1 MTPIDLIIVIVFL
14 IGFVLGF
21 KDGFVRK
28 IIGLVGFISAIILAA
43 VFYEKFGA
51 IIESFTGI
59 EIYLSKI
66 VAGVLIFLVVMII
79 VSLLKRWVHP
89 FDKVNNFINQI
100 LGGVIGAIQIL
111 FFLSAVFFL
120 LRVFEIP
127 GKNVINSSLFYSKT
141 YDILPTTID
150 FLNSYTPKTKEI
162 LKDYINEKDTLK

>member
-1 MTPIDLIIVIVFL
+1 MTPIDLIILIVML

-28 IIGLVGFISAIILAA
+28 IIGLIGFITAIILAA
-43 VFYEKFGA
+43 LFYQQFGE
-51 IIESFTGI
+51 IIESITGI

-66 VAGVLIFLVVMII
+66 LGGIIIFLVVMII

-100 LGGVIGAIQIL
+100 LGGTIGAIQIL

-120 LRVFEIP
+120 LKVFEIP
-127 GKNVINSSLFYSKT
+127 NKNVAKSSLFYYKT
-141 YDILPTTID
+141 YDILPATID
-150 FLNSYTPKTKEI
+150 FLNNYTPKTKEI
-162 LKDYINEKDTLK
+162 LEDYINEKDTLK